1 MSATRELAST
11 AFGERRKLAAL
22 VLAVAAVGAE
32 STLYAQDTVQHSENG
47 FFVQTSGSMPAV
59 CGFNFNII
67 YRDRTYL
74 NGRLAGVVGSL
85 SWAENNGNLGASLK
99 ILGTDLPDVTRRETA
114 VKPVA
119 VFRGFVSIDGKPLH
133 PSFACG
139 AADSFCGV
147 YSVPTSAEIYSAIPS
162 REITVSFARE
172 ANGLDISLPLD
183 VVGGVRTSPKN
194 FKDFNDC
201 IGVLT
206 AKPGK

>member
-1 MSATRELAST
+1 MMLRL
-11 AFGERRKLAAL
+11 FLL
-22 VLAVAAVGAE
+22 ILAVAAIGAE
-32 STLYAQDTVQHSENG
+32 STLDAQDTVQHSENG
-47 FFVQTSGSMPAV
+47 FFVQTSGGAPV

-119 VFRGFVSIDGKPLH
+119 IFRGFVSIDGKPLH

-139 AADSFCGV
+139 AVDSFCGA
-147 YSVPTSAEIYSAIPS
+147 YSVPTSVEIYSAIPL

-172 ANGLDISLPLD
+172 ANGLNITLPLD
-183 VVGGVRTSPKN
+183 VVGGVRTSAKN

-201 IGVLT
+201 MGVLA
-206 AKPGK
+206 AKSGK